1 MNYCYLLLHGSMLF
15 TLRDK
20 CTKLIQYDCHVLSIY
35 NYSDEMIERS
45 SLSTLV
51 SNSYKP
57 IVVVVVIMTAR
68 GFATLPS
75 QVASVTLTIGG
86 HSMAWSD
93 SVSATPQAN

>member
-1 MNYCYLLLHGSMLF
+1 MSC
-15 TLRDK
+15 
-20 CTKLIQYDCHVLSIY
+20 QYIIT
-35 NYSDEMIERS
+35 YSDEMIERS

>member
-20 CTKLIQYDCHVLSIY
+20 FTKLIQYDCHVLSVY
-35 NYSDEMIERS
+35 NYSDEMVERS

-75 QVASVTLTIGG
+75 QVDDT
-86 HSMAWSD
+86 D
-93 SVSATPQAN
+93 KR

>member
-1 MNYCYLLLHGSMLF
+1 MLF

-20 CTKLIQYDCHVLSIY
+20 CTKLIRYDCLVLSIY

-57 IVVVVVIMTAR
+57 IVVVVVIITAR

-75 QVASVTLTIGG
+75 QVAFSDTDNR
-86 HSMAWSD
+86 WSLHGME
-93 SVSATPQAN
+93 